1 MSVDEDDVGS
11 TPTAAVAA
19 AAAAAAAM
27 ENASQASSETEDEET
42 EQAER
47 EGGAVSATDTSMEDE
62 LTPAPISDT
71 QSIAVPVATP
81 LISNTSAVA
90 VTAATS
96 NEPTSTPSHNLKT
109 VRWGNIQIYEHV
121 ITMAMSSIPSCGA
134 PLSLSNEPAQAT
146 YTFPIDEY
154 ESLRVAPPRK
164 GQEMLLTRRKRSD
177 M

>member
-1 MSVDEDDVGS
+1 
-11 TPTAAVAA
+11 
-19 AAAAAAAM
+19 
-27 ENASQASSETEDEET
+27 
-42 EQAER
+42 
-47 EGGAVSATDTSMEDE
+47 MEDE
-62 LTPAPISDT
+62 STPAPISDT
-71 QSIAVPVATP
+71 QSVAVSVATP
-81 LISNTSAVA
+81 FSNTSAVA

-96 NEPTSTPSHNLKT
+96 DEPTSTPPYNLKT